1 MQERQ
6 LKTHAKAYFKLLE
19 TANWIDQQVK
29 SCLHQFDI
37 THPQYNVLRIL
48 RGSIPM
54 PLSSTDIK
62 DRMIVISPDMTRLL
76 DRLIKKELID
86 KRICP
91 DNRRKVE
98 VMISEKGIE
107 LLEDIQPI
115 IMEKVQ
121 YFYHDQ
127 ISELEAQ
134 QLYDILQKIRI
145 SKRE

>member
-1 MQERQ
+1 MQEKK

-29 SCLHQFDI
+29 SCLNQFDI

-48 RGSIPM
+48 KGSMPS

-62 DRMIVISPDMTRLL
+62 DRMIVSSPDMTRLL
-76 DRLIKKELID
+76 DRLIKKELVE

-98 VMISEKGIE
+98 VIISKKGIE
-107 LLEDIQPI
+107 LLKDIQPI

-121 YFYHDQ
+121 YFYHEQ
-127 ISELEAQ
+127 IDEQEAK
-134 QLYDILQKIRI
+134 QLHDILHKISAI
-145 SKRE
+145 KKD

>member
-1 MQERQ
+1 MQEKQ
-6 LKTHAKAYFKLLE
+6 LKIHAKAYFKLLE

-37 THPQYNVLRIL
+37 THAQYNVLRIL
-48 RGSIPM
+48 KGSIPS

-62 DRMIVISPDMTRLL
+62 DRMIVSSPDMTRLQ
-76 DRLIKKELID
+76 DRLIKKKLIE

-115 IMEKVQ
+115 IMEKVR
-121 YFYHDQ
+121 YFYHEHINEQ
-127 ISELEAQ
+127 QAQ
-134 QLYDILQKIRI
+134 QLYDILHKIRT
-145 SKRE
+145 SKRG

>member
-1 MQERQ
+1 MQEKK

-29 SCLHQFDI
+29 SCLNQFDI

-48 RGSIPM
+48 KGSMPT

-62 DRMIVISPDMTRLL
+62 DRMIVSSPDMTRLL
-76 DRLIKKELID
+76 DRLIKKKLVE

-91 DNRRKVE
+91 ANRRKVE
-98 VMISEKGIE
+98 VIISEKGIQ
-107 LLEDIQPI
+107 LLKDIQPI

-121 YFYHDQ
+121 CFYHKSINEQ
-127 ISELEAQ
+127 EAK
-134 QLYDILQKIRI
+134 QLYDILYKIKA
-145 SKRE
+145 SKRD

>member
-107 LLEDIQPI
+107 LIEDIQPI

>member
-145 SKRE
+145 SKRG

>member
-98 VMISEKGIE
+98 VIISEKGIE